1 MYPVI
6 LALHYFLFAL
16 LLSPLLTAL
25 WLGWS
30 FHRHPNPPR
39 WAIQLSVGFGVC
51 MILFLIMWRLKLN
64 ESFWLLIDF
73 SPNEVRL
80 VTGGISLCLINGIW
94 LMLRRMTSLRPLPSL
109 ACSCA
114 PVLIGLLW
122 LNLRFIVVIH
132 NRSGQLVDLDPTI
145 GRRAVMHANS
155 PGFSGSFHEVKGIRL
170 QKGVYYFGFNRWFRF
185 GDRWA
190 LGSGFGGNF
199 DAGWNEWPIRG
210 IASENRHRNHDGSN

>member
-30 FHRHPNPPR
+30 FRRHPRPPR
-39 WAIQLSVGFGVC
+39 WAIQLSLGFGLSAVLF
-51 MILFLIMWRLKLN
+51 MIIWRLKLN
-64 ESFWLLIDF
+64 ESFWLLMEF
-73 SPNEVRL
+73 PPNDVR
-80 VTGGISLCLINGIW
+80 VITGGISVCLINGIW
-94 LMLRRMTSLRPLPSL
+94 LMLRRMTSLRPLPLL
-109 ACSCA
+109 AYSCA

-132 NRSGQLVDLDPTI
+132 DRSGQPADLDATI
-145 GRRAVMHANS
+145 GERAAMHANS
-155 PGFSGSFHEVKGIRL
+155 RGFSGKFHEAKGIQL
-170 QKGVYYFGFNRWFRF
+170 KKGIYYFGFNRWFRF

-190 LGSGFGGNF
+190 LGSGFGSNF
-199 DAGWNEWPIRG
+199 DTGWNEWPIRG
-210 IASENRHRNHDGSN
+210 IVR